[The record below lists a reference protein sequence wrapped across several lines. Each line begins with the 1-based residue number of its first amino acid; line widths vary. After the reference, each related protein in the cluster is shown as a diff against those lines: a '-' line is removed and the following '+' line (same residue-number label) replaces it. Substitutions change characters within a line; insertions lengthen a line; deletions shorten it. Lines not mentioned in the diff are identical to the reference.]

1 MKMNRQIILFKL
13 LVIISSFLCCTTQKE
28 ITKSI
33 EKIEPKLIPGFV
45 INGIDNKN
53 LTIEEGMKKYKV
65 PAVSIAFFDKG
76 KIKWTEAY
84 GTISKNHSKLVNEKT
99 LFQAASISK
108 PLTSLGVMKLVQA
121 GEVMLDENVNKYL
134 NGWSLQ
140 NEDYEAAE
148 KATLHNLLS
157 HSAGI
162 TDIGFDGQETN
173 LPTLLQLLN
182 GESPANSKKI
192 VQKSVAG
199 KSWKYSSGGFAII
212 QKLIED
218 VSNDSFQNYMQREV
232 LDPIGMKVSTF
243 NQHLPEILKENV
255 AFGHDGE
262 GNTIEGNWRLHPAQ
276 AAAGL
281 WTTPSEL
288 AQFAISLQEAFSGKN
303 QQILSQKTMQSMLVK
318 QLGDWGLGIDIS
330 NKDNVLRFMHGGA
343 NEGYRCHLVAEAN
356 MGQGVVIMT
365 NGVGGESL
373 IQDLLRGISKEY
385 GWNIYKP
392 RKKSVVTLSNFQ
404 KEKLTGK
411 YFMVDNNQI
420 IVDISK
426 TEKGLKVIQTWN
438 GQSYRIFPEE
448 SLQFFRETDG
458 TSIEFKENNA
468 GKALT
473 FLAGGEL
480 LFKKL

>member
-1 MKMNRQIILFKL
+1 MNRQIILFKL

-28 ITKSI
+28 IAENV
-33 EKIEPKLIPGFV
+33 EKIEPKLIPAFV
-45 INGIDNKN
+45 INGIDSKN

-76 KIKWTEAY
+76 KIKWTETY
-84 GTISKNHSKLVNEKT
+84 GTISKNNSKLVNEQT

-134 NGWSLQ
+134 NGWNLQ
-140 NEDYEAAE
+140 NEDYEVTE
-148 KATLHNLLS
+148 KTTLRHLLS

-162 TDIGFDGQETN
+162 TDLGFEGYQQGTN
-173 LPTLLQLLN
+173 LPTLLQVLN
-182 GESPANSKKI
+182 GESSANSKKI
-192 VQKSVAG
+192 IQKSVAG

-212 QKLIED
+212 QKLIEGL
-218 VSNDSFQNYMQREV
+218 SNDSFQNYMEREV
-232 LDPIGMKVSTF
+232 FNPIGMKVSTF
-243 NQHLPEILKENV
+243 NQHLTERLKENV

-288 AQFAISLQEAFSGKN
+288 AQFAISLQEAFSGQS
-303 QQILSQKTMQSMLVK
+303 QQLLYQKTMQTMLEK

-343 NEGYRCHLVAEAN
+343 NGGYRCHLVAEAN

-385 GWNIYKP
+385 DWNIYKP
-392 RKKSVVTLSNFQ
+392 REKSVVRLSNSQ

-411 YFMVDNNQI
+411 YFMVDNNQV

-426 TEKGLKVIQTWN
+426 IERGLKVLQTWN
-438 GQSYRIFPEE
+438 GQSYRILPEE

-458 TSIEFKENNA
+458 ISIEFKENNE

>member
-162 TDIGFDGQETN
+162 TDVGFDG
-173 LPTLLQLLN
+173 
-182 GESPANSKKI
+182 
-192 VQKSVAG
+192 
-199 KSWKYSSGGFAII
+199 
-212 QKLIED
+212 
-218 VSNDSFQNYMQREV
+218 
-232 LDPIGMKVSTF
+232 
-243 NQHLPEILKENV
+243 
-255 AFGHDGE
+255 
-262 GNTIEGNWRLHPAQ
+262 
-276 AAAGL
+276 
-281 WTTPSEL
+281 
-288 AQFAISLQEAFSGKN
+288 IS
-303 QQILSQKTMQSMLVK
+303 
-318 QLGDWGLGIDIS
+318 
-330 NKDNVLRFMHGGA
+330 
-343 NEGYRCHLVAEAN
+343 C
-356 MGQGVVIMT
+356 
-365 NGVGGESL
+365 
-373 IQDLLRGISKEY
+373 
-385 GWNIYKP
+385 
-392 RKKSVVTLSNFQ
+392 
-404 KEKLTGK
+404 
-411 YFMVDNNQI
+411 
-420 IVDISK
+420 
-426 TEKGLKVIQTWN
+426 
-438 GQSYRIFPEE
+438 
-448 SLQFFRETDG
+448 
-458 TSIEFKENNA
+458 
-468 GKALT
+468 
-473 FLAGGEL
+473 
-480 LFKKL
+480 